1 MKTYTISASWGESWT
16 FHADDSDFSDF
27 GLSVEETMYIV
38 WEMTPVARMS
48 IRSLAQR
55 LLNGEP
61 VVFSYHDLE
70 FATLQLKGN
79 EFSLVE

>member
-1 MKTYTISASWGESWT
+1 MKTYTISASWDQSWT
-16 FHADDSDFSDF
+16 FHADDSDLRNF
-27 GLSVEETMYIV
+27 GLSVEEAMYVV
-38 WEMTPVARMS
+38 WEMAPVARMS
-48 IRSLAQR
+48 SWSLAQR

>member
-16 FHADDSDFSDF
+16 FHADDSDLWKFGFSI
-27 GLSVEETMYIV
+27 EEAVYV
-38 WEMTPVARMS
+38 AWEMEPVKRTS
-48 IRSLAQR
+48 YWLLGQR

-61 VVFSYHDLE
+61 VVFSYHGVN

-79 EFSLVE
+79 KFSLVE

>member
-1 MKTYTISASWGESWT
+1 MKTYTISASWGESWI
-16 FHADDSDFSDF
+16 FHADDSDLPSF
-27 GLSVEETMYIV
+27 GFSVEEAVYVMC
-38 WEMTPVARMS
+38 EMTPARRMS
-48 IRSLAQR
+48 SWSLAKR

-61 VVFSYHDLE
+61 VVFSYHNCE